1 MTIGRVIHF
10 KVKISLSLFII
21 TSREHYTTLYQV
33 ELGKSSYKNLLG
45 ADFVSIQKIAGIFFQ
60 ILLTIYFVD
69 LRRQS
74 MKITQELLKQLIK
87 EEIDALDKAKDPKK
101 LTESAYAMTLLIR
114 LNQALST
121 VQGGGPPPNISIQ
134 GERLINWLAKNSGYS
149 ANEIAS
155 EARKMPNIK

>member
-1 MTIGRVIHF
+1 
-10 KVKISLSLFII
+10 
-21 TSREHYTTLYQV
+21 
-33 ELGKSSYKNLLG
+33 
-45 ADFVSIQKIAGIFFQ
+45 
-60 ILLTIYFVD
+60 
-69 LRRQS
+69 